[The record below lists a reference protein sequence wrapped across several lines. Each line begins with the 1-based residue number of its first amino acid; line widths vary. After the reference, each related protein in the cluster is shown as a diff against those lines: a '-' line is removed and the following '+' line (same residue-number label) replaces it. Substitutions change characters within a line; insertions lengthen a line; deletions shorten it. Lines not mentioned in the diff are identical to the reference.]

1 MPPDN
6 PYPISQKNNTYCEQ
20 CLLGTTLLYFYIH
33 VPSNLELNQRRHRRY
48 PLWPGMTWNG
58 MLKYVH
64 CSKYSP
70 SVSRLQLFLIS
81 VLLCLVVSFGIC
93 SHFQSKKKK
102 KGNRARW
109 GLVCSVSHKCYSS
122 FSCNLWSRAVLSML
136 NRIVGQKRAV
146 KVSRTRSLI
155 RSLGSFPCKHLREH
169 ELSMC
174 RCMSLK
180 IKDWNT
186 LYLTDNI
193 RAARSQLKS
202 IL

>member
-1 MPPDN
+1 MIKRKTETGRERQQVPETMPPDN

-102 KGNRARW
+102 KETEQDGGW
-109 GLVCSVSHKCYSS
+109 C
-122 FSCNLWSRAVLSML
+122 
-136 NRIVGQKRAV
+136 
-146 KVSRTRSLI
+146 
-155 RSLGSFPCKHLREH
+155 
-169 ELSMC
+169 
-174 RCMSLK
+174 
-180 IKDWNT
+180 
-186 LYLTDNI
+186 
-193 RAARSQLKS
+193 ARSATNVTLAFPVIFEVELCYRCWTELLVRNEQWKS
-202 IL
+202 HGHAPS